1 MEVDVGYPFARCE
14 LDGAWLLLVPVKII
28 LARSKADKKTQ
39 YPTRCASSFTW
50 SEVNFS
56 DL

>member
-28 LARSKADKKTQ
+28 PARSKADKKIEI
-39 YPTRCASSFTW
+39 P
-50 SEVNFS
+50 N
-56 DL
+56 